1 MTLNH
6 WVESS
11 SLSGVTSCK
20 RFLNRVLRH
29 CRKTLFSFRGGE
41 WCTWSLP
48 GTTTARKEFTFIPN
62 YAIDCSAFTINNGCA
77 NVRQWLRQAY
87 SPPNGDIAFSPT
99 LRFRSAL
106 GWIISP
112 FQGCFSMVNCQWLF
126 VGYMIR
132 RVPRITMNHCPKG
145 LKARIISAPSRKG
158 GVSTSGPCSEGWRPE
173 LNSFLFL
180 LLRNLG
186 LFRHLIAS
194 FVRRNHFFY
203 LSLRRN

>member
-1 MTLNH
+1 MQ
-6 WVESS
+6 
-11 SLSGVTSCK
+11 
-20 RFLNRVLRH
+20 RFKPANKIVKKIGNR
-29 CRKTLFSFRGGE
+29 
-41 WCTWSLP
+41 
-48 GTTTARKEFTFIPN
+48 FIPN

-132 RVPRITMNHCPKG
+132 RVPRITINHCPKG

-173 LNSFLFL
+173 WNSFLFL
-180 LLRNLG
+180 PSRNLG
-186 LFRHLIAS
+186 LSDHDG
-194 FVRRNHFFY
+194 
-203 LSLRRN
+203 SLVVQMPSEKVVGWHS